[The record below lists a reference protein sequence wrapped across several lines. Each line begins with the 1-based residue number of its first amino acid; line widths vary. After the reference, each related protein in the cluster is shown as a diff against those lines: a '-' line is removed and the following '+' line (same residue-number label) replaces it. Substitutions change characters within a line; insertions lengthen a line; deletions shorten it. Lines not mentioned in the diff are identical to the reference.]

1 MATFTAYTLAGDGS
15 APRLVSLPEPV
26 LEPGEILLDT
36 QMTEVCGTDLHLQ
49 SGAMHGVP
57 YPVIPGHFLVG
68 KVARVQG
75 ERLDI
80 DGRRIAPGDTLV
92 FLDVHGT
99 CGHCWHCTSGATAN
113 RCQHRQVYGVT
124 HSVSEGPFG
133 GWSQKVL
140 LRSNVHCALLPA
152 GLSPERYIAGGCAL
166 PTALHALERA
176 SLQLQDIVL
185 VQGAGPVGLS
195 IALLARASGA
205 GEVIILD
212 HSEARLGMAEK
223 LGFRHLACTRDDL
236 DGATRLVRSLGD
248 ARGVDVAFEA
258 TGSPRA
264 IPEGLSLV
272 RDGGRYVVVGQY
284 ADRGEMPIN
293 PHLHINKKHVTIFGV
308 WGIELR
314 HFRRM
319 IQLLSRPPATLD
331 PALWDALATRYAL
344 HDVERALADIRAGAV
359 TKAILVVDDAAHA
372 AAGWPAAGGAPWPTG
387 PQ

>member
-15 APRLVSLPEPV
+15 APRPVSLPDPV
-26 LEPGEILLDT
+26 IEEGEILLET

-49 SGAMHGVP
+49 SGAMRGVP
-57 YPVIPGHFLVG
+57 YPVIPGHFMVG
-68 KVARVQG
+68 NVAQVKG
-75 ERLDI
+75 HRLDI
-80 DGRRIAPGDTLV
+80 DGRLIVRGDTLV

-124 HSVSEGPFG
+124 HSVREGPFG

-140 LRSNVHCALLPA
+140 IRSNVHCAMLPV

-166 PTALHALERA
+166 PTAFHALERA
-176 SLQLQDIVL
+176 RLQLLDLVL

-205 GEVIILD
+205 GDVIILD
-212 HSEARLGMAEK
+212 HSEARLRMAEK
-223 LGFRHLACTRDDL
+223 LGFQHLACRRDNL
-236 DGATRLVRSLGD
+236 DSATSLVRSLGD

-258 TGSPRA
+258 TGSPQA
-264 IPEGLSLV
+264 IPEGLSLL

-284 ADRGEMPIN
+284 ADRGEMAIN
-293 PHLHINKKHVTIFGV
+293 PHLHINKKHVTILGV

-319 IQLLSRPPATLD
+319 IQILSRPPSTLD
-331 PALWDALATRYAL
+331 PALWDMLATHYPL
-344 HDVERALADIRAGAV
+344 HEVERALADIRDGLV
-359 TKAILVVDDAAHA
+359 TKAILTVGQAARGL
-372 AAGWPAAGGAPWPTG
+372 AGE
-387 PQ
+387 